1 MIREKRTKARGSN
14 RKRLRLLQRKN
25 ENRKKKRKNKCSIT
39 LLVCPFFI
47 PFEKGAAANPI
58 VQAHGG
64 EIVDRYRVDEILHG
78 TYDHEGLVV
87 LKLPSTEA
95 ATGWYHSPEY
105 QDLIPNQNEALDT
118 VFILGSAPA

>member
-1 MIREKRTKARGSN
+1 M
-14 RKRLRLLQRKN
+14 
-25 ENRKKKRKNKCSIT
+25 
-39 LLVCPFFI
+39 
-47 PFEKGAAANPI
+47 
-58 VQAHGG
+58 QAHGG

-105 QDLIPNQNEALDT
+105 QDLIPNRNEALDT